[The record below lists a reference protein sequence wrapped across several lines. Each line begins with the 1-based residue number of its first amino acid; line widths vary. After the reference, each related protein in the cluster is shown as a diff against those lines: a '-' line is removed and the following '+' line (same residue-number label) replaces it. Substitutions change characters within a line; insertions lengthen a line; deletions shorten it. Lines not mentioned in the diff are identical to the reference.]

1 MSTRPVDDV
10 ALAAKENKPEPGS
23 QPEEAAE
30 DNMSNGAR
38 GTRDAGGAAGSS
50 APSSGWGVSRQWGHS
65 KLVESK

>member
-1 MSTRPVDDV
+1 MGKVRERHEGFINIDPPNTVDDV

-38 GTRDAGGAAGSS
+38 GTRDAGGAAG
-50 APSSGWGVSRQWGHS
+50 PPTPTP
-65 KLVESK
+65 